1 MSDDEDK
8 PEYNNREFIEQLK
21 AISDQ
26 GKISMDELNTLDTG
40 VCPICYEKLHFLKY
54 DDEEEE
60 IKPVTNVVTTP
71 CGHSFCFKCLSK
83 HLDRNN
89 TCPMCREE
97 LCTRQKYRPISTQE
111 GCAVINQKI
120 DTHLTYKLN
129 SLFTASEHLRDP
141 AILMSSVKF
150 CMYDLMQTFRRLQV
164 IDDDDDDDDDEED

>member
-8 PEYNNREFIEQLK
+8 PEYNNREFIQQLK
-21 AISDQ
+21 AINDQ
-26 GKISMDELNTLDTG
+26 GKISMDELNTMDTG

-83 HLDRNN
+83 HLDRKN
-89 TCPMCREE
+89 TCPMCRVE
-97 LCTRQKYRPISTQE
+97 LCNRQKYRLLSTQE
-111 GCAVINQKI
+111 GCAVINQKL
-120 DTHLTYKLN
+120 DTHLTYKFN
-129 SLFTASEHLRDP
+129 SLFTASEQLRDP

-164 IDDDDDDDDDEED
+164 ITDDDDDDDDE